1 MYLIGGILFAIVGV
15 IMTVRPQWIFSLAEM
30 WKNDSATEP
39 SDLYLI
45 STRVGGVF
53 FILIGIGA
61 IIFLG

>member
-1 MYLIGGILFAIVGV
+1 MYLIGGILLAIAGV
-15 IMTVRPQWIFSLAEM
+15 IMTVRPQWIFSLTEM

-39 SDLYLI
+39 SDLYLT

-61 IIFLG
+61 IIILG